1 MLFGAIFCCLD
12 SALTI
17 AACLSYKS
25 PFVTPFA
32 KKEQAN
38 LRKKE
43 FSVGNSDQLTVLRA
57 YKVNIAGSS
66 VCGIVGFLS
75 EI

>member
-1 MLFGAIFCCLD
+1 MLFGAIFCCVD

-32 KKEQAN
+32 KKEHADK
-38 LRKKE
+38 RKRE
-43 FSVGNSDQLTVLRA
+43 LSTGNSDQLTVLRA
-57 YKVNIAGSS
+57 YKVNTIY
-66 VCGIVGFLS
+66 
-75 EI
+75 